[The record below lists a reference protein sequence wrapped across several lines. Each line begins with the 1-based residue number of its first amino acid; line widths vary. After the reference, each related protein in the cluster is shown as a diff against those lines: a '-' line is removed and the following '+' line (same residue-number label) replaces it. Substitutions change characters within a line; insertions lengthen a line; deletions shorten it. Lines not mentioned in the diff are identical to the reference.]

1 MSTTKQPTKVA
12 IIDDHV
18 LVRHALISMIESS
31 GDYKVVYHCSNG
43 QDFIDNSKRM
53 EKPDVVL
60 LDISM
65 PVMNGHDTAKWL
77 FETLPEIAIIMLSG
91 HDSEHNQLRLL
102 KFGIRGFIRKDASP
116 DEIKAAIQ
124 TATQTDFYY
133 SNSATARFVNILRNP
148 DGGQQELQKKLL
160 SDTEF
165 AFMKLVCTELTYKAI
180 AKEMGLNPRSIDTL
194 RDHLFMKMDV
204 QSRVGLAMVSVRN
217 GIVNFFD
224 AHFLRYA

>member
-1 MSTTKQPTKVA
+1 MSTTNSTTKVA

-31 GDYKVVYHCSNG
+31 GDFKVVYHCSNG
-43 QDFIDNSKRM
+43 QDFIDNVKQM
-53 EKPDVVL
+53 TKPDVVL

-65 PVMNGHDTAKWL
+65 PVMTGHDTAKWL
-77 FETLPEIAIIMLSG
+77 FENQPEIATIILSG

-102 KFGIRGFIRKDASP
+102 KYGIRGFIRKDAP
-116 DEIKAAIQ
+116 PEEIKAAIQ

-133 SNSATARFVNILRNP
+133 SNSATSRFVNLLRNP

-165 AFMKLVCTELTYKAI
+165 AFMKLICTELTYKGI

-204 QSRVGLAMVSVRN
+204 QSRIGLAMVSVRN

-224 AHFLRYA
+224 AQFLRYS

>member
-1 MSTTKQPTKVA
+1 MSTTNPTKVA

-31 GDYKVVYHCSNG
+31 GDFKVVYHCSNG
-43 QDFIDNSKRM
+43 QDFIDDVKRM
-53 EKPDVVL
+53 TRPDVIL

-65 PVMNGHDTAKWL
+65 PVMSGYDTAQWL
-77 FETLPEIAIIMLSG
+77 YENQPEIAIIILSG

-102 KFGIRGFIRKDASP
+102 KYGIRGFVRKDAP
-116 DEIKAAIQ
+116 PEEIKAAIQ

-133 SNSATARFVNILRNP
+133 SNSATSRFVNLLRNP

-165 AFMKLVCTELTYKAI
+165 AFMKLICTELTYKGI

-204 QSRVGLAMVSVRN
+204 QSRIGLAMVSVRN

-224 AHFLRYA
+224 AQFLRYS